1 MYAKTPTI
9 RRVARILEVSQGTVK
24 RAIELALVVNA
35 DEDLSEIADGDL
47 THQVLLLADRQFRVD
62 PPPC

>member
-1 MYAKTPTI
+1 MT
-9 RRVARILEVSQGTVK
+9 RILEVSQGTVK

-47 THQVLLLADRQFRVD
+47 THQVLVLADRQFRVD